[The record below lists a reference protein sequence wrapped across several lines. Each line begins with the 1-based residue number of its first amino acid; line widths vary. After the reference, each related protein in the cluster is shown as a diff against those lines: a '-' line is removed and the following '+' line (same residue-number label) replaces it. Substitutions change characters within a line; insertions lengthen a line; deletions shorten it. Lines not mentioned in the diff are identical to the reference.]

1 MAVQQTNA
9 TAETPNRPWLRRIR
23 VTLGPL
29 EEYKNAKKGSTVQ
42 FVSDGTLNGLRVVA
56 SIQKT
61 IMVLPQPSMIDI
73 YNLSRDTR
81 NAIKKSLT
89 KITLEAGWGNTDY
102 RTVFQGSVV
111 SVVSEKA
118 GADIVTHIMCLPG
131 YGAVAQAASS
141 ATFGPATPITTVI
154 EQLGKDLP
162 GVVVD
167 QNNFRGCEG
176 RIGGR
181 GWSCHGTTKQALTDL
196 AEEYGFSWS
205 INDGK
210 LVCIGDRFMLAPSYT
225 FDSVKSGLV
234 SITPILSGP
243 FQITTGV
250 RIKAL
255 YIPGLSVGSSIKV
268 DSKLNEQFSGT
279 YRIHTCSISIDAYS
293 DSWTM
298 DLENYMLGI
307 KV

>member
-1 MAVQQTNA
+1 MAEA
-9 TAETPNRPWLRRIR
+9 PNRQWLRRMR

-29 EEYKNAKKGSTVQ
+29 EEYKDAKKGSTIQ
-42 FVSDGTLNGLRVVA
+42 FVSDGTFNGLRVTA

-61 IMVLPQPSMIDI
+61 IMVLPQPSVIDI
-73 YNLSRDTR
+73 YNLSSDTR

-89 KITLEAGWGNTDY
+89 KITLEAGWRNTDY

-111 SVVSEKA
+111 SVYSEKQ
-118 GADIVTHIMCLPG
+118 GADIVTHLLCLPG
-131 YGAVAQAASS
+131 YGAVIQGASS

-162 GVVVD
+162 GVIVD
-167 QNNFRGCEG
+167 QKNFKGCEG

-205 INDGK
+205 IDDGK
-210 LVCIGDRFMLAPSYT
+210 LVCIGDRFMLASSYT
-225 FDSVKSGLV
+225 FDSERSGLI
-234 SITPILSGP
+234 SITPVLSGP

-255 YIPGLSVGSSIKV
+255 CIPGLTVGSSIKI
-268 DSKLNEQFSGT
+268 DSKLTEKFSGT
-279 YRIHTCSISIDAYS
+279 YSIHNATISMDAYS
-293 DSWTM
+293 DTWTM
-298 DLENYMLGI
+298 DIENYMLGI

>member
-1 MAVQQTNA
+1 MAEA
-9 TAETPNRPWLRRIR
+9 PNRPWLRRIR

-29 EEYKNAKKGSTVQ
+29 EEYKDAKKGSTIQ
-42 FVSDGTLNGLRVVA
+42 FVSDGTFNGLRVTA

-61 IMVLPQPSMIDI
+61 IMVLPQPSVIDI
-73 YNLSRDTR
+73 YNLSSDTR

-89 KITLEAGWGNTDY
+89 KITLEAGWRNTDY

-111 SVVSEKA
+111 SVYSEKQ
-118 GADIVTHIMCLPG
+118 GADIVTHLLCLPG
-131 YGAVAQAASS
+131 YGAVIQGASS

-162 GVVVD
+162 GVIVD
-167 QNNFRGCEG
+167 QKNFKGCEG

-205 INDGK
+205 IDDGK
-210 LVCIGDRFMLAPSYT
+210 LVCIGDRFMLASSYT
-225 FDSVKSGLV
+225 FDSEKSGLI
-234 SITPILSGP
+234 SITPVLSGP

-255 YIPGLSVGSSIKV
+255 YIPGLTVGSSIKI
-268 DSKLNEQFSGT
+268 DSKLNEKFSGT
-279 YRIHTCSISIDAYS
+279 YRIHTATVSMDAYS
-293 DSWTM
+293 DTWTM
-298 DLENYMLGI
+298 DIENYMLGI